1 MLTTISELK
10 GFEEPTRNRRPVGLA
25 VGEYH
30 PGRSTWHDRRHTG
43 TTELGVTE
51 QPYCLVVGAG
61 HCGLALGAR
70 LKQLNVPTL
79 LIDRL
84 ERPSD
89 VWRNRYYTLVLNSPS
104 GADAMPYLSYPE
116 NWPAF
121 PSKDQLANWLDA
133 YASIMELNIWGGA
146 ECRRAIFDEARDE
159 WNVDVL
165 RDGRMTTLRP
175 KQLVFATGLMGRPHI
190 PAFPGASSFK
200 GEQLHSSA
208 LRTCRAYAGQRC
220 VVVGADV
227 SGHDICA
234 ALWEAGADVTM
245 VQRSPTIIVQRDS
258 LMSGFQEL
266 YSDEAIK
273 HGITPEKADL
283 LFASLPFRLMERQ
296 QTVVFSEIRRRDA
309 DFYQQLETAGF
320 QLSYGKDASGLVPQI
335 FRRGAGYYVNVGAS
349 ELIIRGDIK
358 LRSRVEIEAINE
370 RGLQLSDG
378 SELAADVIIYAT
390 GYDREKPGEPQG
402 NRRQNLRLRLRRSWR
417 SRTMGRGVAE
427 PVETDAPAIA
437 MVSRRRLHTISL
449 LLPGIGVTDQ
459 SACSL
464 HSNTRLQNSGSA
476 LLRRLI
482 PTAAKS
488 RHPAIPSRSPR
499 FIQRRAALT
508 QPGDTFCRY
517 PVLQEEPEGPA
528 AEVSEAQTRVS
539 LQYLGAQD
547 VQKYHSRKYQD
558 HAPELRRYGD
568 QRCPDR
574 PRRCLHR
581 RGARDRGRPDV
592 HRRHASSDAVAGI
605 PIKVR
610 PTCRPPHA
618 TSPRCRTKSPRSSME
633 AQLSVCCG

>member
-1 MLTTISELK
+1 
-10 GFEEPTRNRRPVGLA
+10 
-25 VGEYH
+25 
-30 PGRSTWHDRRHTG
+30 
-43 TTELGVTE
+43 VTE

-70 LKQLNVPTL
+70 LKQSNVPTL

-146 ECRRAIFDEARDE
+146 ECRRAVFDEARDE

-165 RDGRMTTLRP
+165 RHGRVMTLRP

-234 ALWEAGADVTM
+234 ALWEARADVTM

-258 LMSGFQEL
+258 LMAGFQEL
-266 YSDEAIK
+266 YSDEALR

-296 QTVVFSEIRRRDA
+296 QTEVFSEIRRRDA
-309 DFYQQLETAGF
+309 DFYQQLEKAGF
-320 QLSYGKDASGLVPQI
+320 QLSYGKDDSGLVPQI

-349 ELIIRGDIK
+349 ELIVRGDIK

-370 RGLQLSDG
+370 RGMQLSDG

-390 GYDREKPGEPQG
+390 GYDREK
-402 NRRQNLRLRLRRSWR
+402 
-417 SRTMGRGVAE
+417 
-427 PVETDAPAIA
+427 
-437 MVSRRRLHTISL
+437 
-449 LLPGIGVTDQ
+449 
-459 SACSL
+459 
-464 HSNTRLQNSGSA
+464 
-476 LLRRLI
+476 
-482 PTAAKS
+482 
-488 RHPAIPSRSPR
+488 HPAWQILPESLREIVGRIYGYGSGVRGDPGPWDGELRNLWKPTHQRSLW
-499 FIQRRAALT
+499 FT
-508 QPGDTFCRY
+508 
-517 PVLQEEPEGPA
+517 
-528 AEVSEAQTRVS
+528 SEASYNLAFTPRYWRYRSKRVKP
-539 LQYLGAQD
+539 AF
-547 VQKYHSRKYQD
+547 KHPFTKFRK
-558 HAPELRRYGD
+558 R
-568 QRCPDR
+568 
-574 PRRCLHR
+574 
-581 RGARDRGRPDV
+581 
-592 HRRHASSDAVAGI
+592 
-605 PIKVR
+605 
-610 PTCRPPHA
+610 
-618 TSPRCRTKSPRSSME
+618 
-633 AQLSVCCG
+633 

>member
-1 MLTTISELK
+1 LTHTGSANQEIAAWLSQLDRVLSNGNIEAAMELFLPDSYWRDIIAFTWNIHTAEGPDAIRKMLQACLHHTKPGDWQADEAARRVTDIVEGAFTFNTASGRGDGVVRIKDGRCWTMLTTMSELK
-10 GFEEPTRNRRPVGLA
+10 GFEEPTRDRRPVGLG

-30 PGRSTWHDRRHTG
+30 PGRTTWNERRHSE

-84 ERPSD
+84 DRPSD
-89 VWRNRYYTLVLNSPS
+89 VWRNRYDTLVLNSPS

-121 PSKDQLANWLDA
+121 PSKDQVANWLDA

-146 ECRRAIFDEARDE
+146 ECRRAAFDEAQGE

-165 RDGRMTTLRP
+165 RHGRMTTLRP

-208 LRTCRAYAGQRC
+208 FRTSRAYAGQRC

-245 VQRSPTIIVQRDS
+245 VQRSPTIIVQRGS
-258 LMSGFQEL
+258 LMTGFQEL
-266 YSDEAIK
+266 YSDEALK

-283 LFASLPFRLMERQ
+283 LFASVPFRLMERQ
-296 QTVVFSEIRRRDA
+296 QTEAFSEIRRRDA
-309 DFYQQLETAGF
+309 DFYQQLENAGF
-320 QLSYGKDASGLVPQI
+320 QLSYGKDNSGLVPQI

-349 ELIIRGDIK
+349 ELIIQRDIK

-390 GYDREKPGEPQG
+390 GYDREK
-402 NRRQNLRLRLRRSWR
+402 
-417 SRTMGRGVAE
+417 
-427 PVETDAPAIA
+427 
-437 MVSRRRLHTISL
+437 
-449 LLPGIGVTDQ
+449 
-459 SACSL
+459 
-464 HSNTRLQNSGSA
+464 
-476 LLRRLI
+476 
-482 PTAAKS
+482 
-488 RHPAIPSRSPR
+488 HPAWQILPERTREMVGRIYGYGSGVRGDPGPWDGELRNLWKPTHQRSLWFHVGG
-499 FIQRRAALT
+499 FIQSRFYSRVLAL
-508 QPGDTFCRY
+508 QI
-517 PVLQEEPEGPA
+517 
-528 AEVSEAQTRVS
+528 
-539 LQYLGAQD
+539 
-547 VQKYHSRKYQD
+547 K
-558 HAPELRRYGD
+558 
-568 QRCPDR
+568 
-574 PRRCLHR
+574 
-581 RGARDRGRPDV
+581 ARE
-592 HRRHASSDAVAGI
+592 AGI
-605 PIKVR
+605 QTPVYKI
-610 PTCRPPHA
+610 PEA
-618 TSPRCRTKSPRSSME
+618 RC
-633 AQLSVCCG
+633 

>member
-1 MLTTISELK
+1 LTHTASANQDIAAWLSQLDRVLSNGDIEAAMELFLPDSYWRDIIAFTWNIHTAEGLDAIREMLQACLHHTKPGGWQADEAARRVDNIIEGAFTFNTVSGRGLGVIRMKDGRCWTMLTTISELK
-10 GFEEPTRNRRPVGLA
+10 GFEEPTRSRRPVGLA

-30 PGRSTWHDRRHTG
+30 PGRSTWHDRRNTE

-89 VWRNRYYTLVLNSPS
+89 VWRNRYDTLVLNSPS

-146 ECRRAIFDEARDE
+146 ECRRAVFDEARDE

-165 RDGRMTTLRP
+165 RHGRVMTLRP

-234 ALWEAGADVTM
+234 ALWEARADVTM

-258 LMSGFQEL
+258 LMAGFQEL
-266 YSDEAIK
+266 YSDEALR

-296 QTVVFSEIRRRDA
+296 QTEVFSEIRRRDA
-309 DFYQQLETAGF
+309 DFYQQLEKAGF
-320 QLSYGKDASGLVPQI
+320 QLSYGKDDSGLVPQI

-349 ELIIRGDIK
+349 ELIVRGDIK

-370 RGLQLSDG
+370 RGMQLSDG

-390 GYDREKPGEPQG
+390 GYDREK
-402 NRRQNLRLRLRRSWR
+402 
-417 SRTMGRGVAE
+417 
-427 PVETDAPAIA
+427 
-437 MVSRRRLHTISL
+437 
-449 LLPGIGVTDQ
+449 
-459 SACSL
+459 
-464 HSNTRLQNSGSA
+464 
-476 LLRRLI
+476 
-482 PTAAKS
+482 
-488 RHPAIPSRSPR
+488 HPAWQILPESLREIVGRIYGYGSGVRGDPGPWDGELRNLWKPTHQRSLW
-499 FIQRRAALT
+499 FT
-508 QPGDTFCRY
+508 
-517 PVLQEEPEGPA
+517 
-528 AEVSEAQTRVS
+528 SEASYNLAFTPRYWRYRSKRVKP
-539 LQYLGAQD
+539 AF
-547 VQKYHSRKYQD
+547 KHPFTKFRK
-558 HAPELRRYGD
+558 R
-568 QRCPDR
+568 
-574 PRRCLHR
+574 
-581 RGARDRGRPDV
+581 
-592 HRRHASSDAVAGI
+592 
-605 PIKVR
+605 
-610 PTCRPPHA
+610 
-618 TSPRCRTKSPRSSME
+618 
-633 AQLSVCCG
+633 